1 MIEPKILLVEDE
13 ADLAELL
20 RVTLNKEGL
29 QQIFIAS
36 TLAQGEQLFYN
47 VSPDI
52 ALLDVMLPDGESYEL
67 CKTIRQTSHIPILF
81 MSAKTDEVDK
91 LVGLAIGGDDY
102 ISKPFSP
109 KEVAYRVKAHLR
121 RAEYMTTNVAAIEVG
136 PFTMR
141 DETEIYQNGQLLEL
155 TAKEVG
161 LLATFLRSPNRI
173 ISKETLFEKVWG
185 EDFVGGD
192 NTVMVHI
199 RRLREKIETN
209 PSAPKFITTVK
220 GLGYKLVVPKQ

>member
-1 MIEPKILLVEDE
+1 MNEPKVLLVEDE
-13 ADLAELL
+13 IDLAQLL

-29 QQIFIAS
+29 QQIFIAH
-36 TLAQGEQLFYN
+36 TLAEGERLFHT
-47 VSPDI
+47 VKPDI

-67 CKTIRQTSHIPILF
+67 CKAIRQTSHIPILF

-121 RAEYMTTNVAAIEVG
+121 RAEYTTTHQTAVEVG
-136 PFTMR
+136 PFTMS
-141 DETEIYQNGQLLEL
+141 DDKEIYKDGQLLEL

-161 LLATFLRSPNRI
+161 LLATFLRHPNRI
-173 ISKETLFEKVWG
+173 VSKETLFENVWG
-185 EDFVGGD
+185 EDFLGGD

-199 RRLREKIETN
+199 RRLREKIEVD
-209 PSAPKFITTVK
+209 PSHPQFITTIK
-220 GLGYKLVVPKQ
+220 GLGYKLVVPK

>member
-1 MIEPKILLVEDE
+1 MNEPKILIVEDE
-13 ADLAELL
+13 LDLAQLL

-29 QQIFIAS
+29 NTIFIAH
-36 TLAQGEQLFYN
+36 TLAEGEQLFHTIK
-47 VSPDI
+47 PDI

-121 RAEYMTTNVAAIEVG
+121 RAEYTTTPQTAVEVG
-136 PFTMR
+136 PFTMS
-141 DETEIYQNGQLLEL
+141 DDTEIYKDGQLLEL

-161 LLATFLRSPNRI
+161 LLATFLRHPNRI
-173 ISKETLFEKVWG
+173 VSKETLFENVWG
-185 EDFVGGD
+185 EDFLGGD

-199 RRLREKIETN
+199 RRLREKIEADPSN
-209 PSAPKFITTVK
+209 PTFITTIK
-220 GLGYKLVVPKQ
+220 GLGYKLVVPK

>member
-1 MIEPKILLVEDE
+1 MNVPKVLLVEDE
-13 ADLAELL
+13 IDLAQLL

-29 QQIFIAS
+29 QQIFIAH
-36 TLAQGEQLFYN
+36 TLAEGERLFHTVKPN
-47 VSPDI
+47 I

-121 RAEYMTTNVAAIEVG
+121 RAEYTTTHQTTVEVG
-136 PFTMR
+136 PFTMS
-141 DETEIYQNGQLLEL
+141 DDKEIYKDGQLLEL

-161 LLATFLRSPNRI
+161 LLATFLRHPNRI
-173 ISKETLFEKVWG
+173 VSKETLFENVWG
-185 EDFVGGD
+185 EDFLGGD

-199 RRLREKIETN
+199 RRLREKIEVD
-209 PSAPKFITTVK
+209 PSHPQFITTIK
-220 GLGYKLVVPKQ
+220 GLGYKLVVPK